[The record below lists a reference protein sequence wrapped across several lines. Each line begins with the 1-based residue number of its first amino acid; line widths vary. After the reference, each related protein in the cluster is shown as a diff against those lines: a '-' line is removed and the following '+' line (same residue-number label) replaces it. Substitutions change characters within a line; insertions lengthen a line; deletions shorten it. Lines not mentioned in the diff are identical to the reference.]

1 MCTVSNLTVSD
12 LRVTVSD
19 LRDWAD
25 VHICAYVINI
35 RSYLFV
41 SDLYPCIYVYLCS
54 YLLTSVNI
62 CQYLPICKY
71 LLWRIYGDSDIIET
85 QTLWRLRRDQS
96 HRDQS
101 HRDQSPGPGRC
112 SYLCICDK
120 YPLIS
125 VYIRSI
131 SVHICQYLL
140 LYMRICLYQQNFI
153 LKGKNPN
160 V

>member
-1 MCTVSNLTVSD
+1 METQTLLRLRPYGDSDGTNLTGTN
-12 LRVTVSD
+12 LTGTN
-19 LRDWAD
+19 LRDRAD

-41 SDLYPCIYVYLCS
+41 SDPYPCIYVYLCS

-71 LLWRIYGDSDIIET
+71 LLWRIYGNSGIIET
-85 QTLWRLRRDQS
+85 QTLWRLRGYQSHRDQS

-101 HRDQSPGPGRC
+101 HRDQSPRPGGC

-125 VYIRSI
+125 VCI
-131 SVHICQYLL
+131 
-140 LYMRICLYQQNFI
+140 
-153 LKGKNPN
+153 
-160 V
+160 